1 MKTTDSVM
9 REIKDICTY
18 HGDEGTS
25 GYCLSNEQFG
35 KLEALYSH
43 SLAEAEK
50 KAYKKGWADA
60 EKNLAKIMGVAN
72 KMIDGLKN
80 YRPLTG
86 DNPEESYDQPNN

>member
-25 GYCLSNEQFG
+25 GYCLSNEQFD

-43 SLAEAEK
+43 SLAEARREWVEETRV
-50 KAYKKGWADA
+50 AVQDCM
-60 EKNLAKIMGVAN
+60 LMGDEDTDDLVRL
-72 KMIDGLKN
+72 DDVLDL
-80 YRPLTG
+80 LTV
-86 DNPEESYDQPNN
+86 DNPEEAI